1 MYRGHVGIKFQG
13 LCETEYNGS
22 RGSLYNTLAL
32 GVFVF
37 CFSLNS
43 GVKVWDVMLFQ
54 KARIFN
60 EPRPENRSIQP
71 SFIPGGSEIMKSVWI
86 SQTTLYDFAWCY
98 IDPHCFPWFE
108 MTLAES
114 SMISNT
120 FSCLFS
126 FLNNT
131 RVFFIRTIQRCL
143 LLLASKNNRGCRV
156 FCGSTLPHSQIHVF
170 RKRLALEQKT
180 KS

>member
-1 MYRGHVGIKFQG
+1 MYRGHVGINFQG

-22 RGSLYNTLAL
+22 RGSLQYTCIWSF
-32 GVFVF
+32 FVF
-37 CFSLNS
+37 PWIP
-43 GVKVWDVMLFQ
+43 GEKVWDVMLFQ
-54 KARIFN
+54 KARIFK

-114 SMISNT
+114 SIISNT
-120 FSCLFS
+120 FSCLSS
-126 FLNNT
+126 FLNINSKHI
-131 RVFFIRTIQRCL
+131 FFIRPIQRCL
-143 LLLASKNNRGCRV
+143 FLMAFKSYRGCSFFWCSFFV
-156 FCGSTLPHSQIHVF
+156 IQLI
-170 RKRLALEQKT
+170 
-180 KS
+180 

>member
-1 MYRGHVGIKFQG
+1 MDPGG
-13 LCETEYNGS
+13 LFTIHLHLE
-22 RGSLYNTLAL
+22 
-32 GVFVF
+32 FF

-43 GVKVWDVMLFQ
+43 GGKVWDVMLFQ

-98 IDPHCFPWFE
+98 TDPHCFPWFE

-114 SMISNT
+114 SIISNT
-120 FSCLFS
+120 FSCLSS
-126 FLNNT
+126 FLNIT
-131 RVFFIRTIQRCL
+131 VSISSLLDLFKGALKVIVVVSFFC
-143 LLLASKNNRGCRV
+143 N
-156 FCGSTLPHSQIHVF
+156 STC
-170 RKRLALEQKT
+170 LALERPLGISVKRTVHLEIEGDLNSEVHHRADRQT
-180 KS
+180 P